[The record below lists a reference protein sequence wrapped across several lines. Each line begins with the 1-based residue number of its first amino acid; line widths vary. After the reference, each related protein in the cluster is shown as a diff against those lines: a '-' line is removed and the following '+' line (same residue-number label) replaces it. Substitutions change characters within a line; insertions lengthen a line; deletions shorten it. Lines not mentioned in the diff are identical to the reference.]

1 MATPISMFG
10 DSAIAD
16 LCSPDGPPLD
26 TLLVTAF
33 EPFGGETIN
42 ASWEAAK
49 KLDGWRCDG
58 SIVAALALPC
68 AYGLCVA
75 EFMAAHA
82 RLRPRAV
89 LMTGQAA
96 RRSTVCVERIARNGA
111 SRTSRDNL
119 GALGSFVADGPARL
133 ETTATAAHIARAI
146 RAAGIAARVSSD
158 AGAYVCN
165 ALYYGALKRMAE
177 SASTAPAIF
186 IHVPATPRQRRVAGA
201 RPLASSD
208 AARALKAA
216 LRAML

>member
-1 MATPISMFG
+1 MATPISMSG
-10 DSAIAD
+10 NSAIAD
-16 LCSPDGPPLD
+16 LFSPDGPRLH

-49 KLDGWRCDG
+49 ELDGWRCSG
-58 SIVAALALPC
+58 SIVAARALPC

-75 EFMAAHA
+75 EFMAAYA

-96 RRSTVCVERIARNGA
+96 RRSMVSVERIARSGA
-111 SRTSRDNL
+111 SPTLRDNL
-119 GALGSFVADGPARL
+119 GALGSPLADGPVRL
-133 ETTATAAHIARAI
+133 ETTAQAAQIARAI

-158 AGAYVCN
+158 AGDYVCN
-165 ALYYGALKRMAE
+165 ALYYGALRRIGE
-177 SASTAPAIF
+177 SASPAPAIF
-186 IHVPATPRQRRVAGA
+186 IHLPATPRQRRVAGA
-201 RPLASSD
+201 RPLASPD

-216 LRAML
+216 LQAML

>member
-1 MATPISMFG
+1 MSG

-16 LCSPDGPPLD
+16 LCSPDRPPLHPV
-26 TLLVTAF
+26 LITAF

-49 KLDGWRCDG
+49 ELDGWRCNG

-68 AYGLCVA
+68 AYGLCVDELMTA
-75 EFMAAHA
+75 CA
-82 RLRPRAV
+82 RLSPRAV

-96 RRSTVCVERIARNGA
+96 RRSMVSVERIARSGA

-119 GALGSFVADGPARL
+119 GALGASVADGPAEL
-133 ETTATAAHIARAI
+133 ETTAPAAKIARAV
-146 RAAGIAARVSSD
+146 RAAGIAARVSAN
-158 AGAYVCN
+158 AGDYVCN
-165 ALYYGALKRMAE
+165 HLYYGALRRMAE

-186 IHVPATPRQRRVAGA
+186 IHVPATPAQRQVAGA
-201 RPLASSD
+201 RPLASAD

-216 LRAML
+216 LQAML